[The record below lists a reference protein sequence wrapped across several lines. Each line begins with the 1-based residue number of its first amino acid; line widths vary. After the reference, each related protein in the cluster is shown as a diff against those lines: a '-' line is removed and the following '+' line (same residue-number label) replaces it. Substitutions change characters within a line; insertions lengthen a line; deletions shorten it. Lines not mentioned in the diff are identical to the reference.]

1 MQELAIVPLVTAA
14 HARTMNSA
22 LPDSPV
28 IPERPPGRARLVAA
42 AALHR
47 LAARLDPGV
56 VPQPRY
62 RARPLA

>member
-1 MQELAIVPLVTAA
+1 MQELALVPLVTATNV
-14 HARTMNSA
+14 RLMNSA

-28 IPERPPGRARLVAA
+28 APQRPPGRARLAAA

-47 LAARLDPGV
+47 LATRLDPSS

-62 RARPLA
+62 RVRPLA